1 MTRPGAR
8 VGEAPAGRRHELP
21 RVAGGVQGQLQDA
34 PGGAVEDLLVGCRG
48 LLVVQTGASRAY
60 HELADPARGV
70 EAALVVLRS
79 EPFIVMLVPRYH
91 DLAPGVLQ
99 LLHTLL
105 HQAGHA
111 VPAPRAACVESPVGR

>member
-21 RVAGGVQGQLQDA
+21 LVAGGVQGQLQDA

-60 HELADPARGV
+60 HEFADPARGV
-70 EAALVVLRS
+70 EAALVVLGS
-79 EPFIVMLVPRYH
+79 EAFIVMLVPRYH
-91 DLAPGVLQ
+91 ALRPASYRSC
-99 LLHTLL
+99 HT
-105 HQAGHA
+105 
-111 VPAPRAACVESPVGR
+111 CCI